1 MGRPDSFDTPI
12 TIGLPLFTYGHG
24 ERLYPSAARA
34 GAAAT
39 PVNTAA
45 APTATA
51 ALQILF
57 ST

>member
-1 MGRPDSFDTPI
+1 M
-12 TIGLPLFTYGHG
+12 PLFTYGHG
-24 ERLYPSAARA
+24 ERDPTLGRPA